1 MNALSASIPAYIF
14 SVPLKSS
21 LFHKL
26 RNLPFVSCFSSN
38 TRSLGSCIFGVHE
51 QTWDRH
57 GVRHALLYGCAVG
70 GVGDEVENGGG
81 GVVVEC
87 EARVRGWQEG
97 RDGLWWGRL

>member
-1 MNALSASIPAYIF
+1 VLFFEYQIAWLMYLGFHIYVYT
-14 SVPLKSS
+14 SV
-21 LFHKL
+21 
-26 RNLPFVSCFSSN
+26 
-38 TRSLGSCIFGVHE
+38 FGVHE